1 MSHLI
6 FLTSTPATVA
16 EGSGTWVGISVLRD
30 AVTALGHRVS
40 LISDSPTPAKPIIS
54 RIRFNVGIR
63 SRLRQMTADVLV
75 GFDLDGVFAPSD
87 AFFHVASIKGVL
99 ADEASHEKGP
109 SRLELALLSRLE
121 ARHVHRSDRII
132 TTSDYSAE
140 RIVKFYGAI
149 ASKVFIVPELIDLGR
164 WQRALNAASVID
176 GPPRILCVAH
186 LYPRKGVDTLIR
198 AFARLRRRALL
209 RIAGIGPERRT
220 LEQLTHELG
229 IEDRVQFLGYLPFE
243 ALVAEYRNATIFA
256 LPSTQEGFGIV
267 FLEAMASSL
276 PIVAGRAAAVPEV
289 VADGLTA
296 LLVNPDDAEG
306 LAENL
311 TNLLD
316 DPARRVQM
324 GSAGRARVLQ
334 YDAPVVGRQF
344 LQAVGVA

>member
-1 MSHLI
+1 
-6 FLTSTPATVA
+6 
-16 EGSGTWVGISVLRD
+16 
-30 AVTALGHRVS
+30 
-40 LISDSPTPAKPIIS
+40 
-54 RIRFNVGIR
+54 
-63 SRLRQMTADVLV
+63 
-75 GFDLDGVFAPSD
+75 
-87 AFFHVASIKGVL
+87 
-99 ADEASHEKGP
+99 
-109 SRLELALLSRLE
+109 
-121 ARHVHRSDRII
+121 
-132 TTSDYSAE
+132 
-140 RIVKFYGAI
+140 
-149 ASKVFIVPELIDLGR
+149 VFIVPELIDLGR